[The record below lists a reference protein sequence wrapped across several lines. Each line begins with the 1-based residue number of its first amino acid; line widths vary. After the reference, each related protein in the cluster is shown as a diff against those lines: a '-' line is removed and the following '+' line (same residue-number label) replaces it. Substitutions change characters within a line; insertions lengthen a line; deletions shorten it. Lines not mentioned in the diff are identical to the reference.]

1 MILSPKI
8 SSWQGFSFELLCIL
22 HLEQMKNALGISGI
36 LTNSSV
42 WRAKDNSAQI
52 DLVIERADRIVNL
65 CEMKFS
71 RGKYEISPSYAQKLM
86 ERASIFIAETKTKYA
101 VSNVL
106 VTTYGVL
113 DGKNYSVVD
122 NEIVLDDLFL

>member
-1 MILSPKI
+1 
-8 SSWQGFSFELLCIL
+8 
-22 HLEQMKNALGISGI
+22 
-36 LTNSSV
+36 
-42 WRAKDNSAQI
+42 
-52 DLVIERADRIVNL
+52 
-65 CEMKFS
+65 
-71 RGKYEISPSYAQKLM
+71 M